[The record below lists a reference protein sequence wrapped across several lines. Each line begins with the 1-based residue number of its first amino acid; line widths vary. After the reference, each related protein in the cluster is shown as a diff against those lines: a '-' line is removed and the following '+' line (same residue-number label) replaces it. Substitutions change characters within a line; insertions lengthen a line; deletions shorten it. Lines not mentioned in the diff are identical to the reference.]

1 MDSTRVAQKQALL
14 RRKRKVGWPK
24 RMFVLRKHKHI
35 RRWLLRNPWMRPMT
49 VFNMAAIK
57 IQSMM
62 RRYLCQK
69 HARYPVI
76 PRSSRKA
83 LTGVSKKSGHK
94 QLDTYLNKMEYYSR
108 RPYGKPSW
116 MDGGFSAWCAVRIQA
131 WFRMTR
137 CLRRYNYKNRITNQ
151 IAALV
156 IQSAYRN
163 IVFRRMK
170 RKLLINLSAQRNTR
184 SEYDCAVGIQLSW
197 RSYCSKRVYRYFRD
211 LIVKKLHGAPAEL
224 LRTVIPNESCLL
236 DRAAGV
242 HVRFRLAGSVFPPK
256 IVFKIFTHRPLCDVN
271 AFAPR
276 NYNQEKE
283 LTMYEKFNKSEANAN
298 NASHKKGAMRVG
310 TRYFDTVVTSNVPAD
325 RWYQREER
333 NHWRPISSQ
342 LLFELFTPQWAAHQ
356 QQMQLLQ
363 RGDRAKAF
371 HYSKLQRKQD
381 ILQHKKRRRREWMV
395 KAYLLGNLGTL
406 NPAGRK
412 DAKGDENEFDDEN
425 IDDGDGDAL
434 DAGNNAA
441 VANLRQKEI
450 VDWVYSMEHM
460 KDQQKLLQQQ
470 QKFIGS
476 TAARPMNDF
485 GSFTDS
491 LESLSV
497 NMKID
502 IVVGGQKKG
511 AQGSSLNGNV
521 GGAAVEKDNSSNEE
535 LLKWRL
541 DAKTNLF
548 TCLIVNF
555 CVAQRCIRF

>member
-1 MDSTRVAQKQALL
+1 
-14 RRKRKVGWPK
+14 
-24 RMFVLRKHKHI
+24 
-35 RRWLLRNPWMRPMT
+35 
-49 VFNMAAIK
+49 
-57 IQSMM
+57 
-62 RRYLCQK
+62 
-69 HARYPVI
+69 
-76 PRSSRKA
+76 
-83 LTGVSKKSGHK
+83 
-94 QLDTYLNKMEYYSR
+94 
-108 RPYGKPSW
+108 
-116 MDGGFSAWCAVRIQA
+116 
-131 WFRMTR
+131 
-137 CLRRYNYKNRITNQ
+137 
-151 IAALV
+151 
-156 IQSAYRN
+156 
-163 IVFRRMK
+163 
-170 RKLLINLSAQRNTR
+170 
-184 SEYDCAVGIQLSW
+184 
-197 RSYCSKRVYRYFRD
+197 
-211 LIVKKLHGAPAEL
+211 
-224 LRTVIPNESCLL
+224 
-236 DRAAGV
+236 
-242 HVRFRLAGSVFPPK
+242 
-256 IVFKIFTHRPLCDVN
+256 
-271 AFAPR
+271 
-276 NYNQEKE
+276 
-283 LTMYEKFNKSEANAN
+283 
-298 NASHKKGAMRVG
+298 
-310 TRYFDTVVTSNVPAD
+310 
-325 RWYQREER
+325 
-333 NHWRPISSQ
+333 
-342 LLFELFTPQWAAHQ
+342 
-356 QQMQLLQ
+356 
-363 RGDRAKAF
+363 
-371 HYSKLQRKQD
+371 
-381 ILQHKKRRRREWMV
+381 MV

-406 NPAGRK
+406 NPSGRK
-412 DAKGDENEFDDEN
+412 DAKVDENEFDDEN